1 MIAAA
6 AVLDVRLTPYSVCH
20 LMSFALD
27 AGLSIWR
34 HSTSVWLE
42 MEADALEI
50 LFVSGADVERLGLDA
65 AAVLRAVEDAVRA
78 QGEGEVTLDERVQHV
93 PDPSFPGHF
102 NVLRATVWP
111 LEATGVKVVGDFVDN
126 YTRGLPSE
134 LALVTLY
141 DPRTGVPYAIVD
153 GTEITERRTGALT
166 ALGARE
172 LARPGSRVLA
182 HIGAR
187 GTAFSNVELLDRL
200 FGFDEIRVTSRRP
213 ESRESFGARLEATLG
228 KFVRVTDTIEEA
240 VVGADIVVEATRL
253 PEPEPILRTRWLDS
267 CNLLIPYGTKS
278 ALELDILERM
288 DKVVVDDWAQCRR
301 DDDFGALRPHVR
313 AGLLTEETLHAEL
326 GQILTGAKSGRE
338 RDDERILFWHRGL
351 GTTDVAL
358 AHMLWRR
365 ALEQGVGTQVRY
377 R

>member
-1 MIAAA
+1 MYT
-6 AVLDVRLTPYSVCH
+6 VFRRCRLQ
-20 LMSFALD
+20 
-27 AGLSIWR
+27 AG
-34 HSTSVWLE
+34 TSVRRT
-42 MEADALEI
+42 MAAQALEI
-50 LFVSGADVERLGLDA
+50 LFVSGPDVETLGLDA
-65 AAVLRAVEDAVRA
+65 ADVLDVVEDAVRA
-78 QGEGEVTLDERVQHV
+78 QGEGKVTLDERVQHV

-111 LEATGVKVVGDFVDN
+111 LEATGVKVVGDFVEN

-134 LALVTLY
+134 LALITLY
-141 DPRTGVPYAIVD
+141 DPRTGVPLAIVD

-172 LARPGSRVLA
+172 LARPESRVLA
-182 HIGAR
+182 HIGSR

-213 ESRESFGARLEATLG
+213 ESREAFGARLEAALD
-228 KFVRVTDTIEEA
+228 KPVRVTDTIEEA
-240 VVGADIVVEATRL
+240 VTGADIVVEATRL
-253 PEPEPILRTRWLDS
+253 PEPEPILRTRWLDACS
-267 CNLLIPYGTKS
+267 LLIPYGTKS
-278 ALELDILERM
+278 ALELDVLETM

-301 DDDFGALRPHVR
+301 DDEFGALRPHVR
-313 AGLLTEETLHAEL
+313 AGLLTEESLHAEL
-326 GQILTGAKSGRE
+326 GQILVGTKTGRE

-358 AHMLWRR
+358 AHMLWLR
-365 ALEQGVGTQVRY
+365 ALEQGMGTRVRY